1 VSDLCDGM
9 VMVVRAD
16 VTARSDLEAVLEILD
31 RQRILGL
38 LINGVDADQG
48 RYGYAR

>member
-1 VSDLCDGM
+1 M

-16 VTARSDLEAVLEILD
+16 VTAQSDLEAVLEILD
-31 RQRILGL
+31 RKRILGL